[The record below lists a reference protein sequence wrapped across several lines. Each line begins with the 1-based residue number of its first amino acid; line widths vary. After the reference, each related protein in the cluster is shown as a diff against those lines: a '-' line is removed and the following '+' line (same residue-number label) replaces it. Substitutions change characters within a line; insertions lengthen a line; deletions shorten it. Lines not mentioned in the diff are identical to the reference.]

1 MYTFGLFA
9 YLLNRVIDEFWSNLS
24 GESALL
30 AKVIIEFLQQCND
43 SDERLD
49 AILPEVTR
57 HVFNLENYHN
67 LYRANT
73 TVDPVM
79 AMNYAFIITQMLDIS
94 LCLDYADEV
103 GRRKMFELLRNL
115 LRSYELVDEHLE
127 RILKIFKM
135 ISIDERDFTR

>member
-1 MYTFGLFA
+1 
-9 YLLNRVIDEFWSNLS
+9 VIDEFWNNLS

-30 AKVIIEFLQQCND
+30 AKVVIKFLQNNDD

-73 TVDPVM
+73 SIDAATSL
-79 AMNYAFIITQMLDIS
+79 NYEFIITQMLDIS

-115 LRSYELVDEHLE
+115 LRSYELIDDHLE

-135 ISIDERDFTR
+135 ISMDERDFTR

>member
-1 MYTFGLFA
+1 M
-9 YLLNRVIDEFWSNLS
+9 IDEFWSNLS

-30 AKVIIEFLQQCND
+30 AKVVIKFLQNNDD

-73 TVDPVM
+73 SIDAATSL
-79 AMNYAFIITQMLDIS
+79 NYEFIITQMLDIS

-115 LRSYELVDEHLE
+115 LRSYELIDDHLE

-135 ISIDERDFTR
+135 ISMDERDFTR